1 VSSPRLHVAF
11 VCSFNRARS
20 VMAAALFAE
29 QLRERGLGDVVRV
42 SSAGTAACVGD
53 RADEQ
58 ACSVLRERGYPVP
71 ADHRAALVGDEHLGA
86 DLVVALGSEHV
97 GVLGACGVDD
107 DRLMCVDVRNPCF
120 GADFEDAFAAI
131 DAAMPGLHEWLDGRL
146 TAPGFGLLETAVGF
160 RFWTGISGDVLR
172 SPYYSDISWPTKWSY
187 AGCSNPKHVPPAP
200 GCECGWYAD
209 IEVADLIARARGF
222 PQVSRDVSRLGIEEP
237 PWSYLVVGK
246 VLLHDVLPFRPPPSM
261 KISPRAEYRARLGG
275 IVELGLLDTDGGPE
289 VMAFGQELSE
299 RYHVDVL
306 DISDRGQLG
315 DFAPG
320 IGG

>member
-1 VSSPRLHVAF
+1 
-11 VCSFNRARS
+11 
-20 VMAAALFAE
+20 MAAALFAE
-29 QLRERGLGDVVRV
+29 QLRERGLGDLVRV

-86 DLVVALGSEHV
+86 DLVVALGHEHA

-299 RYHVDVL
+299 RYDVDVL